1 MAGICADLERM
12 LSVVDGF
19 HKFLGPQLKAV
30 TGEPEAIDAVISRVA
45 AMAAAVQNVEFD
57 VFDKRFFADWS
68 LVASNFTGEKEAIER
83 SAKVF
88 IDASFK
94 KLRSAEDA
102 FDLLQSFKS
111 IKSEGAIGKTM
122 ADKFNDILEQFTREI
137 VETQEM
143 FDAQHEDP
151 PVLSNQPPVA
161 GSITWSRGLFS
172 RIRKTMNR
180 LQADA
185 AESMKKEP
193 AAAMC
198 LRKYTDLAK
207 AAMKYEKRLYG
218 TWVEG
223 ADAVALVRLK
233 EPVLRTGRPESGED
247 AETSGEAEEPSAEDH
262 VVVNFHPELIALLR
276 ESRYLDRMGFAIPE
290 TTLKV
295 ALQEDKFNACRQAL
309 YEMLQRYRAAVDR
322 LSEVERS
329 LFSEKLRELR
339 AVLEPG
345 YNPLNWMSLGILEF
359 VETCD
364 FAINEFS
371 SLVNQVQKTAGVVA
385 AAVNDIST
393 ASAVVEPP
401 AGDEVLDLLEAMEFF
416 ERHRTELCNRLA
428 RKYRS
433 IGPLL
438 GKVEEAVAGTN
449 TGKSAQLRGYY
460 HHWEKA
466 IFFALNDLVLN
477 SLDVIARLFDE
488 RAPGRRPGASPLFK
502 IHVILN
508 APDIVVQPSPRDI
521 AKFLG
526 AFSNNVLGLRQ
537 LLHAVDGRHLPRGAR
552 TTNGRRRNL
561 RVHFPTRRGGEPG
574 GGGGSASPEPQG
586 AGRRL
591 RGESVGLRVG
601 QALVH
606 LETGEGEGAREV
618 HRGRTH
624 VRTVRGK
631 ALEVRPDGERSDG
644 RGEGSRC

>member
-1 MAGICADLERM
+1 
-12 LSVVDGF
+12 
-19 HKFLGPQLKAV
+19 
-30 TGEPEAIDAVISRVA
+30 
-45 AMAAAVQNVEFD
+45 
-57 VFDKRFFADWS
+57 
-68 LVASNFTGEKEAIER
+68 
-83 SAKVF
+83 
-88 IDASFK
+88 
-94 KLRSAEDA
+94 
-102 FDLLQSFKS
+102 
-111 IKSEGAIGKTM
+111 
-122 ADKFNDILEQFTREI
+122 
-137 VETQEM
+137 
-143 FDAQHEDP
+143 
-151 PVLSNQPPVA
+151 
-161 GSITWSRGLFS
+161 
-172 RIRKTMNR
+172 MNR

-198 LRKYTDLAK
+198 HRKYTDLAK

-247 AETSGEAEEPSAEDH
+247 AETSGEAKEPSAEDH

-322 LSEVERS
+322 LSEMERS

-393 ASAVVEPP
+393 ASVVVEPP

-460 HHWEKA
+460 QHWEKA

-488 RAPGRRPGASPLFK
+488 RAPGRRPGRHPCSRSTSFSMRRTLSCNHRRATLPNFS
-502 IHVILN
+502 
-508 APDIVVQPSPRDI
+508 APS
-521 AKFLG
+521 
-526 AFSNNVLGLRQ
+526 
-537 LLHAVDGRHLPRGAR
+537 R
-552 TTNGRRRNL
+552 TTSWTA
-561 RVHFPTRRGGEPG
+561 PTPSRGGWTAP
-574 GGGGSASPEPQG
+574 AS
-586 AGRRL
+586 RRPNNQ
-591 RGESVGLRVG
+591 R
-601 QALVH
+601 
-606 LETGEGEGAREV
+606 ETTKPSRSLSNLTW
-618 HRGRTH
+618 RRT
-624 VRTVRGK
+624 RKWWRLCF
-631 ALEVRPDGERSDG
+631 A
-644 RGEGSRC
+644 